1 MNTGINII
9 KAALSIIITLGFAW
23 FGVIVMAWANGTL

>member
-9 KAALSIIITLGFAW
+9 KAALSIMITLGFAW
-23 FGVIVMAWANGTL
+23 FGVIMLAWANGTL